1 MKIAVYTTYC
11 GSADRATAQ
20 TRMVSDKYPHYFI
33 SNNQYNMD
41 VFCKFTGW
49 KPVYLDFEVT
59 DNYAVSSMQAKYAKA
74 LPHKFPELAEYDY
87 LLYVDDKITFN
98 VDRME
103 EWLQILNEKNSPLAA
118 RKHWHLPSNPSNVL
132 HEFGESM
139 YQQRYVY
146 YSRQCANYI
155 ADRVAEGYSLYG
167 EYAFMTNIIL
177 RNMRHP
183 DTVAINEMWY
193 NHIEQSTI
201 CCQVPFHFV
210 AQKFNNFALLPSN
223 ID

>member
-33 SNNQYNMD
+33 SNNQYNMN

-49 KPVYLDFEVT
+49 KPVYLDLEVT
-59 DNYAVSSMQAKYAKA
+59 DDYATSSMQAKYAKA
-74 LPHKFPELAEYDY
+74 LPHRFSELAEYDY

-98 VDRME
+98 VDRIE
-103 EWLQILNEKNSPLAA
+103 EWISILNSNNSALAA

-132 HEFGESM
+132 NEFGESM
-139 YQQRYVY
+139 YQQRYIY
-146 YSRQCANYI
+146 FANQCTNYI
-155 ADRVAEGYSLYG
+155 ARQAEQGISLFG
-167 EYAFMTNIIL
+167 ENSYMTGVIL

-183 DTVAINEMWY
+183 DIVSINEMWY
-193 NHIEQSTI
+193 DHIQQSTI
-201 CCQVPFHFV
+201 CCQIPFHFV
-210 AQKFNNFALLPSN
+210 ERRFKNFAVLPKD